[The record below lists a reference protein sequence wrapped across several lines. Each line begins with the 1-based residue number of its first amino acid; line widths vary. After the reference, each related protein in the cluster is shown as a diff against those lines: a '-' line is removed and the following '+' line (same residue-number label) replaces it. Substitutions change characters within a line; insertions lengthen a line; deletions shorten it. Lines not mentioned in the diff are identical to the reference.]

1 MAPEGYPARVAEE
14 TSRAEP
20 GLDSPLPDTPLP
32 ETPLIDLCGVSYTYD
47 GETEPILHDVTLRVQ
62 PGEFVLILGSSGC
75 GKSTLLQIF
84 NGVIPHSLRG
94 RLTGSA
100 RCCGQDVATTK
111 IAAFAADVGMVFQ
124 DPEAQII
131 NTRIRD
137 EVCFCLEN
145 LRYPPGEILQ
155 RQAEALALVGLA
167 DAGDRSIWDL
177 SGGQKQRVSVA
188 AVLAARPRLLVLDE
202 PTANLDP
209 SGMREVFAVLDRL
222 RTEVG
227 TTIVLVEHRVDELA
241 DRVSR
246 VVMMEAGRIVFDG
259 APREAFARRRI
270 SATASAPPQAASA
283 NARSSGTETNPVLP
297 DAEADALR
305 PDATSNVRSSRTET
319 SVLLPD
325 AEADALVPDAS
336 AAALP
341 SGAEASAR
349 LSGVDANARA
359 SLLDANARSFGTVQ
373 SSGAWFPQLAEFAL
387 ELAASVGQ
395 PVDPA
400 WIPLNQDEAL
410 ERSEQFLASGLAA
423 PFAPVS
429 HTSDSTPSPAA
440 EPLLTVA
447 GLRFGYDSGIPILD
461 NVSFTLPPATIVA
474 LLGRNGCGKTTLA
487 RILMGIN
494 PPPKGVVSLLGRD
507 LATLDTTQIAAEIG
521 YVFQNPDHQFV
532 TDRVDEEVAYGL
544 RVRGWSDAAIAER
557 LDDVLAVVDLDRYR
571 TRSPFSL
578 SLGERRRLSVATV
591 LVLEP
596 KLLILDEPTIGQ
608 DYERA
613 QQLMGLMARLRQR
626 YRSTVLMITH
636 DVRLVAEWADRAIVL
651 GDGRVRFDGT
661 PINLF
666 AETALL
672 DEVGLMAPPL
682 QLLSAE
688 LARRHPQRVPHAT
701 LAAGELV
708 GWLAGA

>member
-1 MAPEGYPARVAEE
+1 MR
-14 TSRAEP
+14 
-20 GLDSPLPDTPLP
+20 
-32 ETPLIDLCGVSYTYD
+32 
-47 GETEPILHDVTLRVQ
+47 

-75 GKSTLLQIF
+75 GKSTLLQIL

-94 RLTGSA
+94 RLIGSA
-100 RCCGQDVATTK
+100 WSCGQDVATTK

-131 NTRIRD
+131 NTRVRD

-145 LRYPPGEILQ
+145 LRRAPAEIIQ

-222 RTEVG
+222 RTELG

-259 APREAFARRRI
+259 TPRQAFARRRI
-270 SATASAPPQAASA
+270 TTGADTHAA
-283 NARSSGTETNPVLP
+283 
-297 DAEADALR
+297 
-305 PDATSNVRSSRTET
+305 
-319 SVLLPD
+319 
-325 AEADALVPDAS
+325 
-336 AAALP
+336 
-341 SGAEASAR
+341 GA
-349 LSGVDANARA
+349 
-359 SLLDANARSFGTVQ
+359 VQ

-387 ELAASVGQ
+387 ELAASAGQ
-395 PVDPA
+395 PVEPA
-400 WIPLNQDEAL
+400 WIPLNQTEAL
-410 ERSEQFLASGLAA
+410 VRSEEILARTHAA
-423 PFAPVS
+423 PAGPAPDPFAAE
-429 HTSDSTPSPAA
+429 PSPAA
-440 EPLLTVA
+440 EPLLTVRD
-447 GLRFGYDSGIPILD
+447 LRYSYDNGRPILD
-461 NVSFTLPPATIVA
+461 GVSFTLQPATIVA
-474 LLGRNGCGKTTLA
+474 LLGRNGSGKTTLA
-487 RILMGIN
+487 RTLMGIN
-494 PPPKGVVSLLGRD
+494 PPPKGSVNLHGRD
-507 LATLDTTQIAAEIG
+507 LASLDTIQIASEIG

-532 TDRVDEEVAYGL
+532 ADRVDEEVAYGL
-544 RVRGWSDAAIAER
+544 RVRGWSDEAIATR
-557 LDDVLAVVDLDRYR
+557 LNDVLSVVDLDRYR

-591 LVLEP
+591 LALEP

-626 YRSTVLMITH
+626 YQTTVLMITH

-651 GDGRVRFDGT
+651 GDGHVRFDGR
-661 PINLF
+661 PADLF
-666 AETALL
+666 SQAALL
-672 DEVGLMAPPL
+672 DEVGLMPPPL
-682 QLLSAE
+682 QSLSTE
-688 LARRHPQRVPHAT
+688 LARRHPQRVPRAT
-701 LAAGELV
+701 LVAAELV
-708 GWLAGA
+708 SWLGGT